1 MGQRETRREVKK
13 RVGQRETERGRDGER
28 LRREWV
34 RERRRE
40 VKKRV
45 GQGETERG

>member
-1 MGQRETRREVKK
+1 MGE
-13 RVGQRETERGRDGER
+13 RDGER

-34 RERRRE
+34 RETRRE